1 MESLAARFP
10 ESGQI
15 DLARLESACKA
26 ALAAV
31 TAAADAT
38 EAIDGALEALHD
50 GLGAA
55 GVSAF
60 VLEHGRLWSIGVRGY
75 AMIPDGLPLEEG
87 VIGRA
92 VRSSET
98 QLVVDTA
105 SDPNFVE
112 VLRGVV

>member
-1 MESLAARFP
+1 M
-10 ESGQI
+10 
-15 DLARLESACKA
+15 
-26 ALAAV
+26 
-31 TAAADAT
+31 
-38 EAIDGALEALHD
+38 
-50 GLGAA
+50 
-55 GVSAF
+55 
-60 VLEHGRLWSIGVRGY
+60 GVRGY

-112 VLRGVV
+112 VSAGGRVGARDPARFCRRASSA